1 MVDPVTVVSP
11 RDRWSLIT
19 VLRNEEAEAWSLA
32 LGRWDG
38 KARLAIRWNWKDD
51 PGDKGNPVSHG
62 MPTWFIVPE
71 DLYETLLREVPEDKQ
86 RLACDVLGIAYEN
99 SAAFVADAR
108 RQSLAVARSPHAK
121 EDQEFID
128 AVSDWSGG

>member
-11 RDRWSLIT
+11 RDRWSLVS
-19 VLRNEEAEAWSLA
+19 VLRNEEEWSLA

-38 KARLAIRWNWKDD
+38 GARLAIRWNWKDD

-62 MPTWFIVPE
+62 MPTWFILPK

-99 SAAFVADAR
+99 SAAFAAEAH
-108 RQSLAVARSPHAK
+108 RQSLAIARSPHAK

-128 AVSDWSGG
+128 SISEWSGG

>member
-11 RDRWSLIT
+11 RDRWALVS
-19 VLRNEEAEAWSLA
+19 VLRHEEEWSLA

-38 KARLAIRWNWKDD
+38 GARLAIRWNWKDD
-51 PGDKGNPVSHG
+51 PSDKGNPVSHG
-62 MPTWFIVPE
+62 MPTWFIVPP

-86 RLACDVLGIAYEN
+86 RLAYDVLGIAYEH
-99 SAAFVADAR
+99 SAAFAAESH
-108 RQSLAVARSPHAK
+108 RQSLAVARSPQAR